1 MANVAQR
8 ALDLRIAPRRIVRRH
23 PHDELT
29 NLEQD
34 TAPSGSSA
42 VRPLPRDQ
50 LTVPP
55 KQGVRRRNRGDL
67 PQDRTADSVRSGSQ
81 PTAILVRETQPT
93 PTKLTPQKPVLF
105 DQVHDGLPFLAIQ
118 PAGQHTEHDLQR
130 NGVDHWPEL
139 TSSAGVNDIGR
150 DVEHYGLGK

>member
-8 ALDLRIAPRRIVRRH
+8 ALDPRIAPRRIVSRH

-34 TAPSGSSA
+34 TAPSRSPA

-55 KQGVRRRNRGDL
+55 KQSVRRRNRGDL
-67 PQDRTADSVRSGSQ
+67 PQDRTADSVRSDSQ

-93 PTKLTPQKPVLF
+93 PTKLTPQ
-105 DQVHDGLPFLAIQ
+105 Q
-118 PAGQHTEHDLQR
+118 P
-130 NGVDHWPEL
+130 
-139 TSSAGVNDIGR
+139 
-150 DVEHYGLGK
+150 